1 MPERYKKSFIS
12 KDALT
17 GEPVTLVVEY
27 VEAKG
32 FKGISIESLTGEYSS
47 PEEFEQ
53 AYNASAL
60 AGYSSPEEYEQ
71 ALKDFKKNVKNE
83 DIKIYNFLPM
93 TLKTATIL
101 RDVLNKAITA
111 SRA

>member
-32 FKGISIESLTGEYSS
+32 FKGVSIESLTGEYLS

-53 AYNASAL
+53 AY
-60 AGYSSPEEYEQ
+60 
-71 ALKDFKKNVKNE
+71 KDFTKNVKNE

-93 TLKTATIL
+93 TIKTATIL
-101 RDVLNKAITA
+101 RDVLNEAITA
-111 SRA
+111 SSA

>member
-1 MPERYKKSFIS
+1 MSEALKRKRLPVVGMPERYKKSFIS

-47 PEEFEQ
+47 PEE
-53 AYNASAL
+53 
-60 AGYSSPEEYEQ
+60 YEQ

-83 DIKIYNFLPM
+83 DIIIYNFLPM

-101 RDVLNKAITA
+101 RDVLNEAIEA